1 MAAKPFNW
9 MKWNAFVAV
18 LTAASFVPVSVF
30 SMIGVLDGLAPIFQF
45 FGFAAFGLLQG
56 ALIGFGQALA
66 LRGSVISV
74 PGKMWIAAS
83 TLGAGALWIIGQIPG
98 YFFAVDWG
106 NIFVAIAALIVGLA
120 LLAFFGLVQ
129 WRVLKHR
136 VRQAWRWIPM
146 TVVAWLAGLV
156 LLLVGF
162 AITRDSSNLIL
173 TVLVLSFFGTLG
185 VVAVAVISGFG
196 MRTLAKD
203 AIANP
208 KYGTILPNTPRVNA
222 AKKKVASVSNKARAK
237 GEVVAKKAAVK
248 AAPVA
253 KKAQNAATKAVKKAT
268 KR

>member
-18 LTAASFVPVSVF
+18 LTAASFIPVSVF
-30 SMIGVLDGLAPIFQF
+30 GMISVLEGLVPILQF

-66 LRGSVISV
+66 LRNSVVSV
-74 PGKMWIAAS
+74 PGKMWILAS
-83 TLGAGALWIIGQIPG
+83 TLGAGAMWIVGQIPG

-106 NIFVAIAALIVGLA
+106 NIFIAIGVLAAGLV

-136 VRQAWRWIPM
+136 VRQAWRWVPI
-146 TVVAWLAGLV
+146 TVVSWLGGLII
-156 LLLVGF
+156 LLVGF
-162 AITRDSSNLIL
+162 LATRTTSNLVITVGVL
-173 TVLVLSFFGTLG
+173 TVFGTLG
-185 VVAVAVISGFG
+185 VLAVTVLSGYG
-196 MRTLAKD
+196 MKILAKD
-203 AIANP
+203 AISSP

-222 AKKKVASVSNKARAK
+222 AKKKVAAVSAKARTK
-237 GEVVAKKAAVK
+237 GESVAKKAAPAV
-248 AAPVA
+248 
-253 KKAQNAATKAVKKAT
+253 KKAQKAATATVKKAT

>member
-1 MAAKPFNW
+1 

-18 LTAASFVPVSVF
+18 LTAASFIPVSMF
-30 SMIGVLDGLAPIFQF
+30 GMISVLDGLAPILQF

-66 LRGSVISV
+66 LRNSVISV
-74 PGKMWIAAS
+74 PGKMWITAS

-98 YFFAVDWG
+98 YFIVIDWG
-106 NIFVAIAALIVGLA
+106 NILIAVGALVVGLI

-156 LLLVGF
+156 ILLLGF
-162 AITRDSSNLIL
+162 AITRNVNNMIVTVFLL
-173 TVLVLSFFGTLG
+173 TVFGTLG
-185 VVAVAVISGFG
+185 VIAVSVVSGFG
-196 MRTLAKD
+196 MGVLARD
-203 AIANP
+203 AVANP

-222 AKKKVASVSNKARAK
+222 AKKKVASVSTKARAK
-237 GEVVAKKAAVK
+237 
-248 AAPVA
+248 AAPVV
-253 KKAQNAATKAVKKAT
+253 KKAQKAATNTVKKAR